1 VSVGTSDGA
10 LLGGVVGGGGR
21 FKIVPLVVVIGEG
34 FGREGRGPMFEGFV
48 GRRGRFRTLFLDATP
63 AEGVGGGGGDEG
75 KTGERLGPGTAASI
89 SEGKLALP
97 RPLCPTRLYTTRP
110 CLTCG
115 SLLSSSIP
123 AETYWAPLRSEMAS

>member
-1 VSVGTSDGA
+1 MSVGTSDGA

-21 FKIVPLVVVIGEG
+21 FKILPLVAVIGEG

-48 GRRGRFRTLFLDATP
+48 GHRGRFRTLFLDATP
-63 AEGVGGGGGDEG
+63 EEGGGGGGEG
-75 KTGERLGPGTAASI
+75 KTGERLGPGTATSI
-89 SEGKLALP
+89 SEGKLTLLKT
-97 RPLCPTRLYTTRP
+97 LCPTRLFSTRP